1 MAGKRRLILVV
12 KMGDLRVVSHS
23 WLKRR
28 VVRPAPANFDL
39 SSSQP
44 TRANY
49 SMDSLSHLA
58 PCTLS
63 PVISITCLITSLTL
77 HQEARRGKSLL
88 LLACG
93 RHPNGA

>member
-1 MAGKRRLILVV
+1 MVGKRRLVVVV
-12 KMGDLRVVSHS
+12 KMGDLRMLSHMWAGKKGS
-23 WLKRR
+23 S
-28 VVRPAPANFDL
+28 PCPHEFFL

>member
-49 SMDSLSHLA
+49 SVSNGPHTEFFVLSA
-58 PCTLS
+58 P
-63 PVISITCLITSLTL
+63 
-77 HQEARRGKSLL
+77 Q
-88 LLACG
+88 
-93 RHPNGA
+93 GASRA